1 MLMATTSSSAIVTL
15 FNLPKLHN
23 KLPSSTLTLTPSNYN
38 PNIIPRLKISHKAP
52 VFLKQRSWVPVQF
65 CCSDTGI
72 SPETSDDSA
81 KESSINIKLPRR
93 SMLVQF
99 TCNSCGER
107 TKRMVNRL
115 AYERG
120 TVFIQC
126 SGCLQHH
133 KLVDNL
139 NLVVEYDF
147 RNESNED

>member
-1 MLMATTSSSAIVTL
+1 MSMATTSSPAIFTH
-15 FNLPKLHN
+15 FNLPKRHN
-23 KLPSSTLTLTPSNYN
+23 QLPSSPLTLTPSNYN
-38 PNIIPRLKISHKAP
+38 PNLIPRLQISHNAP

-65 CCSDTGI
+65 CCSTGI
-72 SPETSDDSA
+72 SPETSDDSSQ
-81 KESSINIKLPRR
+81 ESSINIKLPRR

-99 TCNSCGER
+99 TCNVCGER

-120 TVFIQC
+120 TVFVQC

-139 NLVVEYDF
+139 GLVVEYDF
-147 RNESNED
+147 RNEANED